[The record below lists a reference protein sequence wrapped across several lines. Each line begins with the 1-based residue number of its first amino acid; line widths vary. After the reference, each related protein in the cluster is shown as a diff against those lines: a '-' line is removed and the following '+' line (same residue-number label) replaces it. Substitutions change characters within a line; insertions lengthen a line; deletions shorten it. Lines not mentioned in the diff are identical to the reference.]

1 MTDSTPLWQLPWQ
14 VTRDEFLRS
23 AAEVTSGGACCVF
36 VIDDTIPKLARSGD
50 AALVI
55 GYARAAQPVFI
66 LHDGAAALL
75 VRDGGTASG
84 RAVAGRVLDQMRRL
98 ALDQTLRAG
107 VAALGSDPSASM
119 SAARDAAAAG
129 PAGEISVAS

>member
-36 VIDDTIPKLARSGD
+36 VIDDAIPKLARSGY

-55 GYARAAQPVFI
+55 AYARADEPVCI
-66 LHDGAAALL
+66 L
-75 VRDGGTASG
+75 DGGTASG
-84 RAVAGRVLDQMRRL
+84 RAVAKRVLDQMRKL

-119 SAARDAAAAG
+119 SAARAAAAAG
-129 PAGEISVAS
+129 PAGGISVAS

>member
-1 MTDSTPLWQLPWQ
+1 MTESTPLSQLPWQ

-36 VIDDTIPKLARSGD
+36 VIDDAIPKVARSGY

-55 GYARAAQPVFI
+55 AYARADEPVCI
-66 LHDGAAALL
+66 LDDGAAALL

-84 RAVAGRVLDQMRRL
+84 LAVANRVLEQMRKL
-98 ALDQTLRAG
+98 ALDQTMRAG
-107 VAALGSDPSASM
+107 VASLGSDPSASM
-119 SAARDAAAAG
+119 RAARDAATAG
-129 PAGEISVAS
+129 PAGEITVAS

>member
-1 MTDSTPLWQLPWQ
+1 MSESTPLWQLPWQ

-36 VIDDTIPKLARSGD
+36 VIDDAIPRMARSGY

-55 GYARAAQPVFI
+55 AYARADEPVCI
-66 LHDGAAALL
+66 LDDGAAALL

-84 RAVAGRVLDQMRRL
+84 RAVANRVLEQMRKL

-107 VAALGSDPSASM
+107 VASLGSGPSASM
-119 SAARDAAAAG
+119 RAARDAATAG
-129 PAGEISVAS
+129 PAGEIIVAS

>member
-1 MTDSTPLWQLPWQ
+1 MTDTTPLWQLPWQ

-36 VIDDTIPKLARSGD
+36 VIDDTIPKLARSGY

-55 GYARAAQPVFI
+55 AYARADEPVCI
-66 LHDGAAALL
+66 LDDGAAALL

-119 SAARDAAAAG
+119 SAARDAATAG
-129 PAGEISVAS
+129 PAGGISVAS